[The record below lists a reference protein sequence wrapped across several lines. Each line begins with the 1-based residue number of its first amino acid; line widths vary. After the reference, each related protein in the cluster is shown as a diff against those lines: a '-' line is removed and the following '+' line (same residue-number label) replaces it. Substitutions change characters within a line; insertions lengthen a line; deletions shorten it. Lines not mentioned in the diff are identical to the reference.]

1 MDPTQLMEPLG
12 TLLDKTYEEVE
23 LGITIDI
30 VMKILETRK
39 FKEERPNYRR
49 QNKYKQDPQF
59 FQKENGDYKHNN
71 NNSPSNLAR
80 YRGGYDFS
88 GNVQRFQP
96 QPRDSDNTRLQNRLP
111 NSQNT
116 ITDDEQPVCSHLTSK
131 ICPTTLSCLTKYNSK
146 SHNYNNPN
154 QNPSLIDSAIP
165 CRICGRTFTA
175 KTSVGIHMRRTH
187 PDEHDQNK
195 ARTNV
200 KQRWSEEEEALTA
213 NGTRFLNKALA
224 PLFPTR
230 SLEAIKKD
238 RQKETYRKRVLEY
251 IRELF

>member
-12 TLLDKTYEEVE
+12 TLLDKTYEEVG
-23 LGITIDI
+23 LGIIIDI

-39 FKEERPNYRR
+39 FKEEVIISRIRPNYRR
-49 QNKYKQDPQF
+49 QNKYKQDPPF
-59 FQKENGDYKHNN
+59 FQKANGDYKHNN
-71 NNSPSNLAR
+71 DNSPSNLAR

-96 QPRDSDNTRLQNRLP
+96 Q
-111 NSQNT
+111 NT
-116 ITDDEQPVCSHLTSK
+116 ITDDEQPGCSHLTSK
-131 ICPTTLSCLTKYNSK
+131 IRPINLSCLTKYNSK

-175 KTSVGIHMRRTH
+175 KTGVGIHMRRTH

-200 KQRWSEEEEALTA
+200 KQRWSEEEEVLTA

-230 SLEAIKKD
+230 SLEAIKKA

-251 IRELF
+251 IRELL